1 MVGDMRRYAAS
12 LAAVVALAGVGVG
25 VAGCTTSG
33 PGAQGSPPASA
44 GPTSP
49 GASSAGGASGPAT
62 STVTAGA
69 TTTLAYPAD
78 VPAQARVDSPAGAMA
93 FARYFF
99 AQVNKA
105 YTTPQAG
112 LIAPISAETC
122 KTCETYEGNS
132 KKYVA
137 LGQRH
142 TLEPIQVVEVSIAPD
157 SPPTIALTVDVVIR
171 QRPSQ
176 VIESTG
182 VVVEKLKDRQAVFAV
197 DMVRN
202 SDQWFVAAVQVRQ
215 G

>member
-78 VPAQARVDSPAGAMA
+78 VPAEARVDSPAGAMA

-112 LIAPISAETC
+112 LIAPISTANC
-122 KTCETYEGNS
+122 KSCAGYE
-132 KKYVA
+132 
-137 LGQRH
+137 QRA
-142 TLEPIQVVEVSIAPD
+142 TELVEK
-157 SPPTIALTVDVVIR
+157 R
-171 QRPSQ
+171 QRFDRPPM
-176 VIESTG
+176 
-182 VVVEKLKDRQAVFAV
+182 VELEIGLAPETEDGAILVDFVFRQAEARLLDSSGTEISKFTGKRGIFLLHARWVSGAWMA
-197 DMVRN
+197 DRI
-202 SDQWFVAAVQVRQ
+202 QVRQ
-215 G
+215 P

>member
-33 PGAQGSPPASA
+33 SGAQGSPPASA

-78 VPAQARVDSPAGAMA
+78 VPAEARVDSPAGAMA

-112 LIAPISAETC
+112 LIAPLSLAEC
-122 KTCETYEGNS
+122 LSCASFARNADS
-132 KKYVA
+132 YVE
-137 LGQRH
+137 LRRRYSV
-142 TLEPIQVVEVSIAPD
+142 EPIQVIET
-157 SPPTIALTVDVVIR
+157 TIAAETPEPGSRLVDAVVQ
-171 QRPSQ
+171 QRAAKL
-176 VIESTG
+176 IDATG
-182 VVVEKLKDRQAVFAV
+182 AVVDSFSEKRGVFL
-197 DMVRN
+197 VRLARRG
-202 SDQWFVAAVQVRQ
+202 DGWLVVKIQVRQ
-215 G
+215 